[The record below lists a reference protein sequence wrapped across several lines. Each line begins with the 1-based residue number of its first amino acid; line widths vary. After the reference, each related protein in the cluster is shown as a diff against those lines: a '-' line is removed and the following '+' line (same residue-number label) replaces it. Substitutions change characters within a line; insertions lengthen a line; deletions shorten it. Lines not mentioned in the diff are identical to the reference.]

1 MIHLVIPGE
10 VSQQLQRM
18 AKAAVG
24 SNLVKIIKTANNLP
38 NLQNKQIL
46 FAVEIDEVGFNI
58 PLLHIFQE
66 LSKRGKHALLGSQ
79 GALLVHSAGELYTKS
94 TAASVIFL
102 ANQLGCSFMGHP
114 VVEATGSLHNL
125 LTWQK
130 TYQLPLEQIS
140 LDLSKRLGKRLMEDH
155 RIQISNPQIAVL
167 HSSYRKS
174 SNTLM
179 LWDMIKKH
187 LSHCH
192 IEELHVQNGTVL
204 DCIGCP
210 YHTCRHF
217 GLQDSCFYGGFMVKE
232 VLPTVENANAVVWI
246 CPNYND
252 SISAN
257 LMAVINRLTALYHKI
272 KFYDKSLF
280 AAIVSGNSGSDSLAK
295 QLIDALNINKGFR
308 LPPYFAIMATAN
320 DPGSILAVEG
330 IEKDTEHFAYHI
342 LEEIKIS
349 VSTNL

>member
-10 VSQQLQRM
+10 PSQQLLEM
-18 AKAAVG
+18 TKAAVG
-24 SNLVKIIKTANNLP
+24 SNPVKIIKTANNLP
-38 NLQNKQIL
+38 DLQNKKIL
-46 FAVEIDEVGFNI
+46 FAVEVDELGFNI
-58 PLLHIFQE
+58 PLLHILQQ
-66 LSKRGKHALLGSQ
+66 LMKRGKEALLGSQ
-79 GALLVHSAGELYTKS
+79 GALLVHSGSELYTKS
-94 TAASVIFL
+94 TAAYIIFL
-102 ANQLGCSFMGHP
+102 TNQLGCSFMGHP
-114 VVEATGSLHNL
+114 LVEATGSLHNF

-130 TYQLPLEQIS
+130 TFQTSLEQIS
-140 LDLSKRLGKRLMEDH
+140 YDLSKRLGERLTADEPTRVPH
-155 RIQISNPQIAVL
+155 PQIAVL

-179 LWDMIKKH
+179 LWDMIKKQ
-187 LSHCH
+187 LSPCH

-217 GLQDSCFYGGFMVKE
+217 GLQNSCFYGGFMVKE
-232 VLPTVENANAVVWI
+232 ILPAIENADAVVWI

-252 SISAN
+252 SVSAN

-272 KFYDKSLF
+272 KFYDKSIF

-320 DPGSILAVEG
+320 DPGSILKVSDIDGMTRFFSKNMSEQ
-330 IEKDTEHFAYHI
+330 
-342 LEEIKIS
+342 IKA
-349 VSTNL
+349 

>member
-1 MIHLVIPGE
+1 MIYLLMPGE
-10 VSQQLQRM
+10 PSQQLQTM
-18 AKAAVG
+18 IKAAVG
-24 SNLVKIIKTANNLP
+24 SSSVKIIKTAEALP
-38 NLQNKQIL
+38 DLQNKKIL
-46 FAVEIDEVGFNI
+46 FAVEIDEMGFNI
-58 PLLHIFQE
+58 PLLHILKQ
-66 LSKRGKHALLGSQ
+66 LMLRGKDALLGSQ
-79 GALLVHSAGELYTKS
+79 GALLVHSASELYTKS
-94 TAASVIFL
+94 TAAALIFL

-114 VVEATGSLHNL
+114 LVEATGSLHNF

-130 TYQLPLEQIS
+130 TYQTSLEQIS
-140 LDLSKRLGKRLMEDH
+140 FDLSMRLGQRLLTDQPTRVRH
-155 RIQISNPQIAVL
+155 PQIAVL

-179 LWDMIKKH
+179 LWDMIKKQ
-187 LSHCH
+187 LSQCH

-217 GLQDSCFYGGFMVKE
+217 GLQSSCFYGGFMVKE
-232 VLPTVENANAVVWI
+232 VLPAIENADAVIWI

-252 SISAN
+252 SVSAN

-308 LPPYFAIMATAN
+308 LPPYFSIMATAN
-320 DPGSILAVEG
+320 DPGSILKVKN
-330 IEKDTEHFAYHI
+330 IEEMTDFFSRNM
-342 LEEIKIS
+342 LRQIKA
-349 VSTNL
+349 

>member
-1 MIHLVIPGE
+1 MIHLMIPGE
-10 VSQQLQRM
+10 PSQQLQEM

-24 SNLVKIIKTANNLP
+24 SNSVKIIKTPHNLP
-38 NLQNKQIL
+38 DLQNKKIL
-46 FAVEIDEVGFNI
+46 FAVEIDELGFNI
-58 PLLHIFQE
+58 PLLQMFQQ
-66 LSKRGKHALLGSQ
+66 LSKRGKDALLGSD
-79 GALLVHSAGELYTKS
+79 GALLVHSSGELYTKS
-94 TAASVIFL
+94 IASSVIFL
-102 ANQLGCSFMGHP
+102 ANQLGCGFMGHP
-114 VVEATGSLHNL
+114 LVEATGSLHNF

-130 TYQLPLEQIS
+130 TYQAPLEQIS
-140 LDLSKRLGKRLMEDH
+140 WDLSKRLGERLLEDQ
-155 RIQISNPQIAVL
+155 RTQVSNPQIAVL
-167 HSSYRKS
+167 HSSYRKF

-187 LSHCH
+187 LSQCR
-192 IEELHVQNGTVL
+192 IEELHVHNGTVV

-217 GLQDSCFYGGFMVKE
+217 GLQNSCFYGGFMVKE
-232 VLPTVENANAVVWI
+232 ILPAVEHADAVVWV

-257 LMAVINRLTALYHKI
+257 LMAVVNRLTALYHKI
-272 KFYDKSLF
+272 KFYDKSIF

-320 DPGSILAVEG
+320 DPGSILEVDD
-330 IEKDTEHFAYHI
+330 IEDITKIFSKNMIEQ
-342 LEEIKIS
+342 IKA
-349 VSTNL
+349 